1 MPEMTALWSHKQT
14 AAMLGVSTSTL
25 HHMLYKRTAPKSYKV
40 GRHRRYAPQDVED
53 WLERRALLEDA
64 DDG

>member
-1 MPEMTALWSHKQT
+1 MSEMTALWSHKQT
-14 AAMLGVSTSTL
+14 AAVLGVSTSTL

-40 GRHRRYAPQDVED
+40 GRHRRYAPRDIED

>member
-1 MPEMTALWSHKQT
+1 MTALWSHKQT

-40 GRHRRYAPQDVED
+40 GRHRRYAPEDVKE
-53 WLERRALLEDA
+53 WLERRALAEGGA
-64 DDG
+64 DR